1 MKFVIPKNSSKSELK
16 LNRDYYQ
23 MNKFLQ
29 FNELIEI
36 GKIFK
41 DCESYLIALEYFD
54 KAIELS
60 SILPINQN
68 RILEAYDLRGN
79 TKIFL
84 NKYHEAIIDYTRA
97 IELDPNISYLYFF
110 RGLSYESLKQYK
122 EALMN
127 FQLSLKLDPDFELA
141 NIMIDYLEG
150 L

>member
-1 MKFVIPKNSSKSELK
+1 
-16 LNRDYYQ
+16 
-23 MNKFLQ
+23 MNKFLH

-36 GKIFK
+36 GKVFK

-60 SILPINQN
+60 C
-68 RILEAYDLRGN
+68 ILEAYDLRGN

-84 NKYHEAIIDYTRA
+84 NKYNEAIIDYTRA

-110 RGLSYESLKQYK
+110 RGLSHESLKQYK
-122 EALMN
+122 EALRN
-127 FQLSLKLDPDFELA
+127 FQYSLKLDPDFELA

>member
-1 MKFVIPKNSSKSELK
+1 
-16 LNRDYYQ
+16 

-36 GKIFK
+36 GKVFK

-84 NKYHEAIIDYTRA
+84 NKYHGAIIDYTRA

-110 RGLSYESLKQYK
+110 RGLSHESLKQYK